1 MHFELCELMVYEL
14 NYILLSRLGET
25 GVKIRWS
32 GWIITLKVC
41 ITYKMSHIALHIYHK
56 LHVEQYYA
64 L

>member
-41 ITYKMSHIALHIYHK
+41 IAYKISHITLHRHHILY
-56 LHVEQYYA
+56 VEQYYA